1 MMYLARM
8 EFIKR
13 SGETLPNHHL
23 LRLGLLTCLTL
34 KNPLNQSLLNCFR
47 LALNEYPKGIYSANF
62 SGLSIYCRY
71 HNLYSLGAKIGRIIE
86 NCKNL
91 PVFLYV

>member
-1 MMYLARM
+1 MHLIHSLRQTCHRTGIMMYLSRM

-34 KNPLNQSLLNCFR
+34 KNPLNQSLLK
-47 LALNEYPKGIYSANF
+47 ETANDWNP
-62 SGLSIYCRY
+62 I
-71 HNLYSLGAKIGRIIE
+71 
-86 NCKNL
+86 
-91 PVFLYV
+91 